1 MNAAARSSCTTLTA
15 RSARSASA
23 SPIGVLRLPGATTAF
38 RAPLA
43 TQSSTRVAQ
52 NVACAVTSLMRLDD
66 TGRSVDGVIVEVW
79 SDVVCPWCYIGKR
92 RFETA
97 AARLAE
103 DPEFDH
109 HLEVVYRPFQL
120 DPNAPPG
127 TTMPAAEAYTRK
139 FGGPE
144 QAAAIIER
152 VTNVAAA
159 EGLEFH
165 LDRAQRANTRDAH
178 RALWYAHQSGLPDA
192 QAALKER
199 LLAAYF
205 TDGSN
210 IADPELLAA
219 EAARAGLDRDD
230 VLRMLG
236 SDEGIAEVAE
246 SSAFAADAGITAVP
260 TYVID
265 GRWSIP
271 GAQDP
276 DVFVQVL
283 RRLAD
288 RAERA
293 G

>member
-1 MNAAARSSCTTLTA
+1 MSD
-15 RSARSASA
+15 
-23 SPIGVLRLPGATTAF
+23 
-38 RAPLA
+38 
-43 TQSSTRVAQ
+43 
-52 NVACAVTSLMRLDD
+52 DD
-66 TGRSVDGVIVEVW
+66 TSRSVEAVLVEVW

-97 AARLAE
+97 VARLAE
-103 DPEFDH
+103 DPGFAHD
-109 HLEVVYRPFQL
+109 LEVVYRPFQL
-120 DPNAPPG
+120 DPNVPPG
-127 TTMPAAEAYTRK
+127 TTMPAIEAYARK
-139 FGGPE
+139 FGGLE
-144 QAAAIIER
+144 RAAAIIAH
-152 VTNVAAA
+152 VTGIAAA

-165 LDRAQRANTRDAH
+165 LERAQRANTRDAH
-178 RALWYAHQSGLPDA
+178 RALWYALETGPRGA

-205 TDGSN
+205 TDGSSV
-210 IADPELLAA
+210 ADAELLAT
-219 EAARAGLDRDD
+219 EAAEAGLDRDD
-230 VLRMLG
+230 ILRMLA
-236 SDEGIAEVAE
+236 SDDGIAEVTA
-246 SSAFAADAGITAVP
+246 SLAFAADAGITAVP

-288 RAERA
+288 RVERA